1 MIEGIM
7 AFTIEMIFHHI
18 GHVIDMIKSVRNAP
32 SSSPLKFRTWSWS
45 RGKLVWKWNQPR
57 PVGTRIDAYGVRILF
72 GGKSKSTKSP
82 GAQKFPSPVGGT
94 VSLAQSV
101 LGWAN
106 WCCEVLCSITV
117 VAYMKSYYTQV
128 QSLDAL
134 STLLSGLRRWSDQLK
149 ANEICRRVIFR
160 PIALVYGAAKFT
172 IGKILSL
179 LMKLVLMLA
188 IVSVSTTSF
197 LKILLASNEVMEEF
211 AQPVGPKIDATV
223 GDKK

>member
-1 MIEGIM
+1 MIDFIELISAAISLNICVNVFIMICIMTITHCMIEGIM
-7 AFTIEMIFHHI
+7 TFTIEMIFHHI

-117 VAYMKSYYTQV
+117 VAYMKSYYSHPPPPT
-128 QSLDAL
+128 SLSPLVTRLPTLYAL
-134 STLLSGLRRWSDQLK
+134 KKLYPLTL
-149 ANEICRRVIFR
+149 
-160 PIALVYGAAKFT
+160 
-172 IGKILSL
+172 
-179 LMKLVLMLA
+179 
-188 IVSVSTTSF
+188 
-197 LKILLASNEVMEEF
+197 
-211 AQPVGPKIDATV
+211 
-223 GDKK
+223 